1 MLGYCVFPI
10 NLGALIVAFVGYFP
24 IKLVLVLACF
34 GWSTYGIINLYFKA
48 SIGFMGA
55 LVLEERKLLAVY
67 PVFLFYLF
75 LAWFAI
81 RVWKIN
87 FIFKIN
93 IILSIFFCYFVL
105 KKFNI
110 VLMVLEM
117 FYRRSLVL

>member
-34 GWSTYGIINLYFKA
+34 GWSTYGIILNNIKKA

-81 RVWKIN
+81 RVWKLTLKKKKN
-87 FIFKIN
+87 NKY
-93 IILSIFFCYFVL
+93 IFFCYFC
-105 KKFNI
+105 F
-110 VLMVLEM
+110 
-117 FYRRSLVL
+117 